1 MYKIASITICVIML
15 HTIALQAAPAGKDSK
30 IKALD
35 ATNRGARKDVLR
47 RDAPVIAS
55 EDLYF
60 GPGGQDLAPTSSTIF
75 TFEKE
80 DLDGSN
86 PKYVV
91 RDNNGNKWKVKLG
104 DEARPETVATRI
116 VWAMGYFADDDYFLP
131 SIRIQNFPLDVKRGR
146 KELHPDGSFANV
158 RVKLESKDRKKIA
171 NWDWA
176 KAPFTG
182 TRELNGLRTLMAVI
196 NNWDLKTVNNAIFE
210 TRRGDESLRIY
221 AVTDL
226 GASFGSPRFDLGYA
240 HDKGDLEAYRK
251 SKFIEATRDSE
262 VDFDIPA
269 APTKAL
275 IFEPGQYA
283 ERRHLMSIGR
293 HIPRED
299 ARWMGEQLG
308 QLSAKQI
315 EDAFRAGGYTEDEAN
330 QFTTVLQQ
338 RIAQLKAL

>member
-1 MYKIASITICVIML
+1 MYKIASLTLCVF
-15 HTIALQAAPAGKDSK
+15 ALQAIALDAGLEGKGNK
-30 IKALD
+30 IKAQE
-35 ATNRGARKDVLR
+35 AANSGARKNVLR
-47 RDAPVIAS
+47 RNITDIAS
-55 EDLYF
+55 EDLFY
-60 GPGGQDLAPTSSTIF
+60 GPGGTELAPTPDTVF

-91 RDNNGNKWKVKLG
+91 RDSSGNKWKVKLG

-116 VWAMGYFADDDYFLP
+116 VWAMGYYADEDYFLP

-146 KELHPDGSFANV
+146 KELRPDGSFADV
-158 RVKLESKDRKKIA
+158 RVKFESKDRKKVA
-171 NWDWA
+171 NWDWD

-210 TRRGDESLRIY
+210 TKHGGEPLRIY
-221 AVTDL
+221 EVTDL

-251 SKFIEATRDSE
+251 SKFIEATHENE

-293 HIPRED
+293 HIPRDD

-308 QLSAKQI
+308 QLTAKQI
-315 EDAFRAGGYTEDEAN
+315 EDAFRAGGYNENEAN
-330 QFTTVLQQ
+330 QFTTIMQQ

>member
-1 MYKIASITICVIML
+1 MYRIASVTMCVIGL
-15 HTIALQAAPAGKDSK
+15 HAIALHAAADSKANK

-35 ATNRGARKDVLR
+35 ATNRVARKDVLR
-47 RDAPVIAS
+47 RDVADIAS
-55 EDLYF
+55 EDLFY
-60 GPGGQDLAPTSSTIF
+60 GPGGAQLAPASDTVF

-91 RDNNGNKWKVKLG
+91 RDNNGRKWKVKLG

-116 VWAMGYFADDDYFLP
+116 VWAMGYFADEDYFLP
-131 SIRIQNFPLDVKRGR
+131 SMRIQNFPLDVKRGR
-146 KELHPDGSFANV
+146 KELRPDGSFANV
-158 RVKLESKDRKKIA
+158 RIKFESKDRKKVA
-171 NWDWA
+171 NWDWDNS
-176 KAPFTG
+176 PFTG

-210 TRRGDESLRIY
+210 TKHAGEPLRIY
-221 AVTDL
+221 EVSDL

-251 SKFIEATRDSE
+251 SKFIEAMHDSE
-262 VDFDIPA
+262 VDFDIPG

-275 IFEPGQYA
+275 IFKPGQYG

-293 HIPRED
+293 HIPRDD

-330 QFTTVLQQ
+330 QFTTVIQQ
-338 RIAQLKAL
+338 RVAQLKAL